1 MLRFKVAVL
10 FKEFPMETSTKD
22 PSQPTHQ
29 EISTF
34 ILKHKQ
40 TRWSMQNTKMSGS
53 NRNTGGQA
61 GVITSTLAIVT
72 RSSWIQLLSW
82 GHLGESSG
90 DLSRVSWWH
99 VVCDCFW
106 QDLNLKLQEDMQHAA
121 DASALKQAGA
131 VKTCAATWFCSVL
144 LSNMQSTLAY
154 LPHMNMCVYIYI
166 YIQNNRYTLY
176 TFNYS
181 RFATKCRFH
190 DFKCQAYWD
199 VAWQLPSQ
207 C

>member
-61 GVITSTLAIVT
+61 GVIHKHPGNCHKKFMNSALVLGTS
-72 RSSWIQLLSW
+72 RSSRGI
-82 GHLGESSG
+82 
-90 DLSRVSWWH
+90 
-99 VVCDCFW
+99 
-106 QDLNLKLQEDMQHAA
+106 
-121 DASALKQAGA
+121 
-131 VKTCAATWFCSVL
+131 
-144 LSNMQSTLAY
+144 
-154 LPHMNMCVYIYI
+154 
-166 YIQNNRYTLY
+166 
-176 TFNYS
+176 
-181 RFATKCRFH
+181 
-190 DFKCQAYWD
+190 
-199 VAWQLPSQ
+199 
-207 C
+207 

>member
-61 GVITSTLAIVT
+61 GVITSTLAIVI
-72 RSSWIQLLSW
+72 RSS
-82 GHLGESSG
+82 
-90 DLSRVSWWH
+90 
-99 VVCDCFW
+99 
-106 QDLNLKLQEDMQHAA
+106 
-121 DASALKQAGA
+121 
-131 VKTCAATWFCSVL
+131 
-144 LSNMQSTLAY
+144 
-154 LPHMNMCVYIYI
+154 
-166 YIQNNRYTLY
+166 
-176 TFNYS
+176 
-181 RFATKCRFH
+181 
-190 DFKCQAYWD
+190 
-199 VAWQLPSQ
+199 
-207 C
+207 